1 MVGKGRGDVD
11 VTLSDENKVFS
22 AYFPRYLKNE
32 VDLKSIAS
40 EPSKI
45 MTAVAIA
52 FVYLAFR
59 NCISGLECTLF
70 VVTVPTAAMASF
82 QPFLHLAAFFL
93 GVTVS

>member
-1 MVGKGRGDVD
+1 
-11 VTLSDENKVFS
+11 
-22 AYFPRYLKNE
+22 
-32 VDLKSIAS
+32 
-40 EPSKI
+40 